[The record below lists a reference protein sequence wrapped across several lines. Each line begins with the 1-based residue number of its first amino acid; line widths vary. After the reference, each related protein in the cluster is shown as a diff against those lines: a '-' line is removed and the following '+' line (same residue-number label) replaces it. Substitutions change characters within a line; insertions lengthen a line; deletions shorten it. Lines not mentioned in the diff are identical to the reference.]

1 MKGEDE
7 IVLRVLAATPLFAA
21 LSDAER
27 AALAARTE
35 LRRYSAGQVLFTE
48 GEPCSGLYVV
58 ASGRVRIFKTSPGG
72 REQVLAI
79 EGPPHSFAELPVFD
93 GGDYP
98 ASAQAVADSQL
109 LFISRGDFRALC
121 LERPEVALKVL
132 QMVGSRLRRLVGI
145 IEELSFSTVRRRLI
159 AWLLKRAEA
168 NPDRKTF
175 TLPVSHQELAAE
187 IGTVRELVSRN
198 LGRLQSEGFIHVEG
212 REITIVDRPG
222 LEAELASRL

>member
-1 MKGEDE
+1 MNAEDE

-21 LSDAER
+21 LSDSER
-27 AALAARTE
+27 AALASRTQ
-35 LRRYSAGQVLFTE
+35 LRRYAAGQVLFTE

-58 ASGRVRIFKTSPGG
+58 ASGCVRIYKSSRGG

-79 EGPPHSFAELPVFD
+79 EGPPHSIAELPVFD

-98 ASAQAVADSQL
+98 ASAQAVADSRL
-109 LFISRGDFRALC
+109 LFISRRDFRALC
-121 LERPEVALKVL
+121 LELPEVALKVL
-132 QMVGSRLRRLVGI
+132 QVVGSRLRRLVGI
-145 IEELSFSTVRRRLI
+145 IEELSFSTVRHRLI
-159 AWLLKRAEA
+159 AWLFKRAEA
-168 NPDRKTF
+168 SPDRKTF

-198 LGRLQSEGFIHVEG
+198 LGRLQSEGLIHIEG
-212 REITIVDRPG
+212 REITIVNRPG

>member
-1 MKGEDE
+1 MNAEDE
-7 IVLRVLAATPLFAA
+7 VVLRVLAATPLFAA
-21 LSDAER
+21 LSDPER

-35 LRRYSAGQVLFTE
+35 LRHYTAGQVLFTE

-79 EGPPHSFAELPVFD
+79 EGPPNSFAELPVFD
-93 GGDYP
+93 GADYP
-98 ASAQAVADSQL
+98 ASAQAVADSRL
-109 LFISRGDFRALC
+109 LFISRRDFRALC

-132 QMVGSRLRRLVGI
+132 QVVGSRLRRLVGI
-145 IEELSFSTVRRRLI
+145 IEELSFSTVRHRLI

-168 NPDRKTF
+168 SPNRNTF
-175 TLPVSHQELAAE
+175 TLPVSHPELAAE

-198 LGRLQSEGFIHVEG
+198 LGRLQSEGFIHIEG

-222 LEAELASRL
+222 LEAELASRI